1 MISKRVVGIVLLLLF
16 VMVLH
21 CSAASEPSSTV
32 PVRFSFGLE
41 TTTHAEFG
49 FTRNAVT
56 DMGTVVS
63 NTTDIELTETGNNTS
78 KYTIPYE
85 LFAYWRLLA
94 ATDYTL
100 SLRHTGYLDDADST
114 DPTDIIPFTL
124 VCGTTTIPANT
135 DYVIFSH
142 SGSVAPTVQ
151 SKPIT
156 VTASSSNINASVYI
170 TTLILTLTAIE

>member
-1 MISKRVVGIVLLLLF
+1 M
-16 VMVLH
+16 
-21 CSAASEPSSTV
+21 
-32 PVRFSFGLE
+32 PVRFSFGTE
-41 TTTHAEFG
+41 TTTHVEFG

-56 DMGTVVS
+56 DMGTIITNV
-63 NTTDIELTETGNNTS
+63 TDIELIETGSNTR

-124 VCGTTTIPANT
+124 VCGSTTIPANT
-135 DYVIFSH
+135 DTVIFSH

-151 SKPIT
+151 SKPVT
-156 VTASSSNINASVYI
+156 VTASSTDINASIYVA
-170 TTLILTLTAIE
+170 TLILTLTAIE